1 MTSERQRPKLA
12 WADLVAE
19 AVASLLARPA
29 RALLTVLGT
38 VIGVAA
44 LVATLGLSKTAGNQ
58 IIGRFDELSA
68 TDVTVTAKTGTSGRA
83 SAALPWDAEQRLG
96 RLNGV
101 VAAGTLSDVQLKGQL
116 IRAVP
121 FVDPL
126 GQTAFQVPVKAAS
139 PGLYSAVRA
148 RLASGRLP
156 DAGHSMRADRVAV
169 LGAGIAEKLHITAV
183 DGQPAIYLGDSLYVV
198 VGVLDAVGRQPA
210 LLGSVIVPEGT
221 ARRDFGLSGPTSV
234 QIETRIGAVGLISRQ
249 AAIALSPNNPALL
262 KVTAPPEPRR
272 VRAGVQSD
280 LDVLFLLLGGVS
292 LFVGAIGIANVT
304 LVSVLERVGEIGL
317 RRALGAGRQ
326 HIAGQFLL
334 ESTCIG
340 LAGGVLGAAVGTL
353 TVVAVAAT
361 RGWAPVLQAWVPLAA
376 PVLGAAIGFFSGLYP
391 SARAA
396 SLQPVEALRS
406 AA

>member
-1 MTSERQRPKLA
+1 MSERQRPKLA

-19 AVASLLARPA
+19 AMASLLARPA
-29 RALLTVLGT
+29 RAALTVLGT

-58 IIGRFDELSA
+58 IIGRFDELAA

-83 SAALPWDAEQRLG
+83 STALPWDAEQRLR

-116 IRAVP
+116 VRAVP
-121 FVDPL
+121 FIDPL

-148 RLASGRLP
+148 HLASGRLP
-156 DAGHSMRADRVAV
+156 DAGHSERGDRVVV
-169 LGAGIAEKLHITAV
+169 LGAGIAEKLHISAV
-183 DGQPAIYLGDSLYVV
+183 DGQPAVYLGDSLYVV
-198 VGVLDAVGRQPA
+198 IGVLDAVARQPT
-210 LLGSVIVPEGT
+210 LLGSVIIPEGT
-221 ARRDFGLSGPTSV
+221 ARREFALSGPTSA
-234 QIETRIGAVGLISRQ
+234 QIETRIGAVGLIARQ

-262 KVTAPPEPRR
+262 KVTSPPEPRR

-317 RRALGAGRQ
+317 RRALGAGRR

-340 LAGGVLGAAVGTL
+340 LAGGLLGAAVGTL
-353 TVVAVAAT
+353 TVVAVAAS
-361 RGWAPVLQAWVPLAA
+361 RGWTPVLQAWVPLAA
-376 PVLGAAIGFFSGLYP
+376 PALGAAIGFFSGLYP